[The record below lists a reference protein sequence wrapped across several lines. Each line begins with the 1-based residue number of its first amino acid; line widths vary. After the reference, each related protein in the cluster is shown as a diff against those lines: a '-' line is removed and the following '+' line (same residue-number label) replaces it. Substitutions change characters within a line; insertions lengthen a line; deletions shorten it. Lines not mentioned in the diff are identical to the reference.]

1 MLFKTA
7 ARSLPKVLPFTITIT
22 AAFVLMGFA
31 RASENPLKDKEMLLD
46 TYTRIEAR
54 LAKKSFDFP
63 LYLESADQ
71 GGKVNADVY
80 GIIDH
85 PFGNV
90 YEMLSMPANVCD
102 IANLHSEVKACTYR
116 ELPDGARLTI
126 YVGRKPDQPVEEA
139 DPFTYSYQDLQALPG
154 YMSFV
159 LTAEKGPFG
168 TKNHT
173 MRFKA
178 LSLDSGRTFV
188 QISYSYRSPAFRLFE
203 KLYFATFGRGKVG
216 FTVTGTDENGNPVY
230 VGGARGSIERC
241 AVLYFFGIKAFMNT
255 SRCSG
260 DRRFSGLISE
270 WYDLTNRFRRQ
281 LFEMEKKDYIVL
293 KTEERKKQIM
303 LQQRFTT
310 NLP

>member
-7 ARSLPKVLPFTITIT
+7 ARSLPKVLPFTITFA
-22 AAFVLMGFA
+22 AAFVLTGFA
-31 RASENPLKDKEMLLD
+31 RASENPLKDREMLLD
-46 TYTRIEAR
+46 TYNRIEAR
-54 LAKKSFDFP
+54 LAKNGFDFP

-71 GGKVNADVY
+71 GKKVNADVY

-90 YEMLSMPANVCD
+90 YDMLSRPANVCD
-102 IANLHSEVKACTYR
+102 IVNLHSEVKACTYR
-116 ELPDGARLTI
+116 ELSDSSRLAV
-126 YVGRKPDQPVEEA
+126 YVGKNPDQPAEEA
-139 DPFTYSYQDLQALPG
+139 DPFIYTYQDLQALPG

-159 LTAEKGPFG
+159 LKAEKGPFG

-173 MRFKA
+173 MRIEA

-188 QISYSYRSPAFRLFE
+188 RISYSYGSPAFRLFE

-216 FTVTGTDENGNPVY
+216 FTVTGTDENGKPVY
-230 VGGARGSIERC
+230 VSGARGAIERC
-241 AVLYFFGIKAFMNT
+241 AVRYFLGIKAFMDA
-255 SRCSG
+255 SRFSG

-281 LFEMEKKDYIVL
+281 LFEMEKKDYIDL

-303 LQQRFTT
+303 LQQRFTA
-310 NLP
+310 NIH

>member
-1 MLFKTA
+1 
-7 ARSLPKVLPFTITIT
+7 
-22 AAFVLMGFA
+22 
-31 RASENPLKDKEMLLD
+31 
-46 TYTRIEAR
+46 
-54 LAKKSFDFP
+54 
-63 LYLESADQ
+63 
-71 GGKVNADVY
+71 
-80 GIIDH
+80 
-85 PFGNV
+85 
-90 YEMLSMPANVCD
+90 
-102 IANLHSEVKACTYR
+102 
-116 ELPDGARLTI
+116 
-126 YVGRKPDQPVEEA
+126 
-139 DPFTYSYQDLQALPG
+139 
-154 YMSFV
+154 MSFV